1 MQKMLQ
7 SRKPRLTT
15 VVNEMHPPRFLEL
28 LDPSTTAHQNMP
40 LVDVDQS
47 LFQPHPPELV
57 FQNFTPAQ
65 SYKLPLQLF
74 NNDKISR
81 HVKLEHQESAY
92 FHVEG
97 PKEAKT
103 KVAAGLSVGFTVC
116 FTPQENKDYH
126 HTLFFVTEREHF
138 EVPIRAIGPRASLN
152 FRDELHLPV
161 CLVKASTQRT
171 QLVRNLGDRIAIFKL
186 QTQSPFSVTPFSGTL
201 DIGESMQITMA
212 FNPMT
217 AGDHRQDLLLHYDT
231 GEDVHISL
239 HGSCVELK
247 LNLIPEHLT
256 LEKTYISLSNT
267 HTVSLSNSSD
277 TTLKYCWTTWSS
289 QSEEMQDC
297 AVLELQQNVASH
309 LLVPCQSD
317 PTADHRPGLLALS
330 RGCITV
336 EPALGE
342 IWPNTT
348 ARFTVVFKPDE
359 AKLYQETI
367 YCDVTGKK
375 SRIPLI
381 VKGEGLGPA
390 MQINCDLME
399 MKNIFIGHTVSYE
412 VQLSNNGLIDA
423 PFEFS
428 SPRTTFGQFF
438 SFTPKKGVVCS
449 GAGHVV
455 KITFRSNIL
464 GTFSEGLLLTVI
476 GQPQP
481 LTLTFRG
488 CVIGPTFHF
497 SVSELNFGDVAYGF
511 PQTEMCSLVNT
522 SFVPMSF
529 SLRVVGDGMGS
540 PSVTSDQ
547 QVCELCRNNWQG
559 STAHD
564 GSTMP
569 VEFTVSPAVGSVRA
583 MADVSIKVSLCSN
596 TVKHYRMALVIDVE
610 GVGKEIMALP
620 IIARCIV
627 PEIMVETPVV
637 DFQKCFL
644 NHQYEK
650 KVRLTN
656 QSALPVCYGM
666 LEQEYEESPSVIFG
680 STSSRGVIPPHSS
693 ADLPVFLLVK
703 NVGKQHHTLY
713 IALFGGIHPPL
724 EVVLSCTGRGPI
736 VHLQCQNQ
744 HLEFGK
750 IPVLTDVTKTIP
762 LSNQSPIPACIT
774 ARMSQGKSPWHV
786 EPSEG
791 EVPPQGQLELKVVA
805 NLKDTLLFQDKLEI
819 SIQGS
824 QTLTVAVS
832 ATGTG
837 TTIVSDKPLFPNL
850 DLGTHFR

>member
-1 MQKMLQ
+1 VPPDVDMQKMLQ

-277 TTLKYCWTTWSS
+277 TTLKYLYFASAFP
-289 QSEEMQDC
+289 
-297 AVLELQQNVASH
+297 AVLLKKKKKKAKTCYPVSISLQSFVMKRISH
-309 LLVPCQSD
+309 RVCLF
-317 PTADHRPGLLALS
+317 GLDSKMPFSHFFNMAQ
-330 RGCITV
+330 
-336 EPALGE
+336 LGE

-583 MADVSIKVSLCSN
+583 MADVSLCSN

-620 IIARCIV
+620 IILAACSV
-627 PEIMVETPVV
+627 ACT
-637 DFQKCFL
+637 
-644 NHQYEK
+644 
-650 KVRLTN
+650 
-656 QSALPVCYGM
+656 LPFCC
-666 LEQEYEESPSVIFG
+666 L
-680 STSSRGVIPPHSS
+680 
-693 ADLPVFLLVK
+693 
-703 NVGKQHHTLY
+703 
-713 IALFGGIHPPL
+713 
-724 EVVLSCTGRGPI
+724 
-736 VHLQCQNQ
+736 
-744 HLEFGK
+744 
-750 IPVLTDVTKTIP
+750 
-762 LSNQSPIPACIT
+762 
-774 ARMSQGKSPWHV
+774 
-786 EPSEG
+786 
-791 EVPPQGQLELKVVA
+791 PQGILMR
-805 NLKDTLLFQDKLEI
+805 T
-819 SIQGS
+819 
-824 QTLTVAVS
+824 
-832 ATGTG
+832 
-837 TTIVSDKPLFPNL
+837 
-850 DLGTHFR
+850 